1 MCKDYT
7 SLEIAAFIIRFRVL
21 AKKCVLLPLVF
32 ATEAQPE
39 WKKGVKMKVLFV
51 NISKFKRTHVN
62 MSYICCRRR

>member
-7 SLEIAAFIIRFRVL
+7 SLEIAAFIIRCRVL

-39 WKKGVKMKVLFV
+39 WKKEVKMKAFL
-51 NISKFKRTHVN
+51 
-62 MSYICCRRR
+62 